1 MMAEARRLRER
12 RKALYSRGK
21 DANFAPARAAT
32 LEMDDAP
39 LMASYSSLPDASR
52 SFSAREKKAAEAFGR
67 DAGDAARLR
76 ISSETPEKPPLRVS
90 ASLASPSPVK
100 PTKPPVAGG
109 PREPVQYDPS
119 RRPGGEDG
127 EDAYAAFDRAPAPP
141 ERRPAVEPFAFAAEE
156 DGVATPPSPRSP
168 AVSWKMGA
176 LELPEALLPG
186 ATPGEENASN
196 KAPPGAETDAAATA
210 ASAAASKEPPRV
222 SVPAVLRRAAEARAV
237 LAAGGGGSERG
248 ASASDVPQNGS
259 ETPLKASGRRLLFRG
274 EDLRYAP
281 PAEVSVVEADETA
294 RGPETRATNDSSDGE
309 SMTDY
314 GSLDDDAESRESDGD
329 LTAAAAA
336 AVAAQ
341 LARANTEA

>member
-141 ERRPAVEPFAFAAEE
+141 ERRPAVEPFAFAAED

-168 AVSWKMGA
+168 AVSWKMGS
-176 LELPEALLPG
+176 LELPETLLPE
-186 ATPGEENASN
+186 PPEKEHASE
-196 KAPPGAETDAAATA
+196 KSSSAAEPDAAEA
-210 ASAAASKEPPRV
+210 AVAAAASKEPPRL
-222 SVPAVLRRAAEARAV
+222 SVPAVLRRAAEARVV
-237 LAAGGGGSERG
+237 LAAGGGGAERG
-248 ASASDVPQNGS
+248 ASGS
-259 ETPLKASGRRLLFRG
+259 EAHETLSEPAPEASGRRLLLRG
-274 EDLRYAP
+274 DDLRYTP
-281 PAEVSVVEADETA
+281 PAKVSVEKDETA
-294 RGPETRATNDSSDGE
+294 RDPEARAADGSSDGD
-309 SMTDY
+309 SVTDY
-314 GSLDDDAESRESDGD
+314 GSLDDGESRESDGD
-329 LTAAAAA
+329 STAAAAA
-336 AVAAQ
+336 AVAEQ
-341 LARANTEA
+341 LARSDTEA